1 MPFTATPRS
10 ATTPASATAGEL
22 ALSGGEPVRRRPF
35 TSRATIGDEEK
46 AAVLE
51 VLDSGCLSAF
61 YGSPGPEFLGGAK
74 VRAFEAQW
82 AGHFDYRHAVTVNSW
97 TSGLIVAAGA
107 IGLEPGDEVICPPYT
122 MSASAT
128 SVLFWG
134 AIPVFADIDAETFC
148 LDPAAVEARL
158 SPRTKAIM
166 VVHLFGCPADM
177 DRIGAIASRH
187 GLRVIEDAAQAPGAL
202 WRGRPVG
209 ALADIGGFS
218 LNYHKHIHTGEGGVI
233 VSDDDD
239 LALRCQLIRN
249 HGENV
254 VDDLGIEDIRNIVGA
269 NYRLTELQAAIGIE
283 QLGKLDGILD
293 WRRGLAHYLRPK
305 LDCLPGISIPA
316 VPEAATHSYYVY
328 PMKYDARVTGVS
340 RDLFVKAVNA
350 ELPEAVDGDSTA
362 LAAGYV
368 EPLYLSPLFQRRIAL
383 GGGHFPFSLNPD
395 GPDYA
400 KGCCP
405 VTERVQEHE
414 LMLSSIVRDPLTPAD
429 MDDFVAAIEKVLDNL
444 DQLRAIG

>member
-1 MPFTATPRS
+1 MHSTARPRS
-10 ATTPASATAGEL
+10 AATPTSATAGEL
-22 ALSGGEPVRRRPF
+22 ALSGGEPVRRKPF
-35 TSRATIGDEEK
+35 ASRVTIGKEEK

-61 YGSPGPEFLGGAK
+61 FGSPGPEFLGGAK
-74 VRAFEAQW
+74 VREFEAQW
-82 AGHFDYRHAVTVNSW
+82 AERFDYRHAITVNSW
-97 TSGLIVAAGA
+97 TSGLVVAAGA

-128 SVLFWG
+128 SLLFWG
-134 AIPVFADIDAETFC
+134 AIPVFADIDPETFC

-177 DRIGAIASRH
+177 DRIEAIACRH

-209 ALADIGGFS
+209 AIADIGGFS

-233 VSDDDD
+233 VCDDDD

-254 VDDLGIEDIRNIVGA
+254 VDDLGVEDIRNIVGG

-283 QLGKLDGILD
+283 QLRKLDGILD
-293 WRRGLAHYLRPK
+293 WRRGLAHYLGPK
-305 LDCLPGISIPA
+305 LDGLPGISVPVVPA
-316 VPEAATHSYYVY
+316 GATHSYYVY
-328 PMKYDARVTGVS
+328 PLKYDARVTGVS
-340 RDLFVKAVNA
+340 RDLFVAAVNA
-350 ELPEAVDGDSTA
+350 ELPEAVDSDGVA
-362 LAAGYV
+362 LSAGYV
-368 EPLYLSPLFQRRIAL
+368 EPLYLSALFRRRIAL
-383 GGGHFPFSLNPD
+383 GGQHFPFSLNPD

-400 KGCCP
+400 KGSCP

-414 LMLSSIVRDPLTPAD
+414 LMLSSIVREPLTRGD

-444 DQLRAIG
+444 DQLRALP